1 MPTKNNQT
9 KSKSQHSLTV
19 TAVGRRKRA
28 VARVRLTFKKGDW
41 LVNHKPIDT
50 YFPSQLYSSLYAAPL
65 KVAKVSNR
73 VSFEAKIEG
82 GGLMAQIG
90 ALNHAL
96 ARALVKYNEE
106 SYKKLMRQHGF
117 LTRDP
122 REKERRK
129 PGRGGKARRKR
140 QSPKR

>member
-1 MPTKNNQT
+1 MPVKKKPSSTKNKNQT
-9 KSKSQHSLTV
+9 I
-19 TAVGRRKRA
+19 TALGRRKRA
-28 VARVRLTFKKGDW
+28 VARVRLLFNKKER
-41 LVNHKPIDT
+41 LVNGKKISQ
-50 YFPSQLYSSLYAAPL
+50 YFNSKLYQTFYGRPLEAASLGKKL
-65 KVAKVSNR
+65 G
-73 VSFEAKIEG
+73 FEAKIVG
-82 GGLMAQIG
+82 GGVLAQIG

-96 ARALVKYNEE
+96 ARALVKLNPDEFK
-106 SYKKLMRQHGF
+106 SLMRRQGF

>member
-1 MPTKNNQT
+1 MAVRKNN
-9 KSKSQHSLTV
+9 KKNNHI

-28 VARVRLTFKKGDW
+28 VARVRLLFDKKDW
-41 LVNHKPIDT
+41 LVNGQKIKE
-50 YFPSQLYSSLYAAPL
+50 YFNSPLFEVLYAQPL
-65 KVAKVSNR
+65 KLVADKLKVG
-73 VSFEAKIEG
+73 FEAKIVG
-82 GGLMAQIG
+82 GGLRAQID

-96 ARALVKYNEE
+96 ARALVKFNEKE
-106 SYKKLMRQHGF
+106 FRSLMRKNGF